1 MCARSTVRA
10 RHSAQLGA
18 LDDAP
23 MRANFATLREK
34 SRDITV
40 APALLIIRRMIG
52 KDDELKDRIQARKHA
67 MQAKLDELKADGR
80 KEARSTT
87 DKLKKSLDELED
99 SVKDGWDNLS
109 DAVRTKL
116 NSWLDRNP

>member
-1 MCARSTVRA
+1 M
-10 RHSAQLGA
+10 
-18 LDDAP
+18 
-23 MRANFATLREK
+23 
-34 SRDITV
+34 
-40 APALLIIRRMIG
+40 APALLTTTRMIG

-67 MQAKLDELKADGR
+67 MQAKLDELKADSR
-80 KEARSTT
+80 SEARGTR